1 MKKPTILRTM
11 FLIGSVSLQLSTFS
25 FASHGAPGDVD
36 LSFDP
41 GSGVNGR
48 VTAVALQ
55 PDGKLIIGGWFS
67 MVKGLI
73 RAGIA
78 RLNADGTGDATFVP
92 PRASIDRVTA
102 VVLQPDG
109 KVLVGLGTG
118 ITRLNSD
125 GTLDAT
131 FIVLTLTGED
141 GFTRGVNAIALQADG
156 KILIG
161 GDFQV
166 IGNGFRYGIA
176 RLNADGTLDGSF
188 DHISG
193 TGLTGIV
200 NCIGVQADGKV
211 LIGGYFWGY
220 DGVYRPGL
228 ARLNT
233 DGSLDTSFDPGL
245 DHEEASVYSI
255 TVQPDGNVVFG
266 GAFLEV
272 HGSSRNSIARVNGDG
287 SLDESFNPGSG
298 PNDSVFAITLQPDGK
313 VLIGGLFRTVVGT
326 PRNRIARLNAN
337 GSLDGSFDTDS
348 ADRPEVFAL
357 ALQPDGKVVVGGR
370 DLLGTRS
377 TYDVLVRLTTD
388 GSRDNTFIA
397 GGGIEGAVTSMII
410 QPDGKLVVGGSFRFI
425 NGKRSRLIAR
435 LNVDGSLDSSF
446 ALDPLASGSRAALQ
460 PDGKVL
466 LAGGSGGI
474 ARVLAD
480 GSLDP
485 SFNTGTGFDG
495 GAAYAMTLQPD
506 GKVLV
511 AGNFDTVNGATR
523 RDLARLNSDGS
534 LDTGFDPPYGS
545 GSIYAIAQQADGKVL
560 VGGGFFLEGDSTIRR
575 LARLNVDGSVDSSF
589 QHVFFTDGSGGEP
602 VAIVLQSDGKI
613 LMAGY
618 FDKVHGVNRRGI
630 ARLNPNGTLDPTFDA
645 GLSFTFSEHVSLG
658 LQQDGKIVV
667 GGNYFLG
674 SRYIRGV
681 SRLNSN
687 GSQDET
693 FNPGADAGVFATV
706 FQPDGKMLIAGGF
719 TQFGEFWMDG
729 VVRPYVARLY
739 GDFIPPLPSL
749 TIARADSSVIISW
762 PTGATGVGLFE
773 STNLSNSCWSPVAQ
787 SMVTNGSQ
795 ISVTVPTSA
804 GSKFFRLKS
813 PPVAPQLIADSVEAG
828 ITLSWTAFPGATG
841 HHVQRAT
848 NSSGPYTTIAYPS
861 TTNYT
866 DTTVEVGTAYY
877 YIVSVIYPCG
887 ESATS
892 YPVSRLPL
900 GGPAIFVESITMSF
914 VAQGSQYKTRAVVR
928 IVDNTGA
935 PYSGVTVTGNFSGS
949 INNSGSTGVTDA
961 SGAVITSSSTI
972 KNGTV
977 TFTVTGVAGNGVT
990 YKPSAN
996 VVTSATISR

>member
-1 MKKPTILRTM
+1 MI
-11 FLIGSVSLQLSTFS
+11 LIGSVSLQLSAFC
-25 FASHGAPGDVD
+25 FHSHSAPGDVD

-41 GSGVNGR
+41 GSGVNGA
-48 VTAVALQ
+48 VTSVALQ
-55 PDGKLIIGGWFS
+55 PDGKLIIGGGFS
-67 MVKGLI
+67 MVKGLV
-73 RAGIA
+73 RSGIA

-92 PRASIDRVTA
+92 PTASLNGSVTT

-141 GFTRGVNAIALQADG
+141 GYTRAVRAIALQADG

-166 IGNGFRYGIA
+166 VGNGFRYGIA

-188 DHISG
+188 DHSSG
-193 TGLTGIV
+193 VIGFWPRV
-200 NCIGVQADGKV
+200 DCIAVQADGKV

-220 DGVYRPGL
+220 NGVYRPGF

-298 PNDSVFAITLQPDGK
+298 PNEFGSVFAITLQPDGK

-397 GGGIEGAVTSMII
+397 GGGIEGAVSSMII

-425 NGKRSRLIAR
+425 NGKRSRGIAR
-435 LNVDGSLDSSF
+435 LNSDGSLDSSF
-446 ALDPLASGSRAALQ
+446 VLDPLASGYFFRAALQ
-460 PDGKVL
+460 PDGRLL
-466 LAGGSGGI
+466 LAGGSGPSGI
-474 ARVLAD
+474 TRIFAD

-485 SFNTGTGFDG
+485 SFNTGAGFG
-495 GAAYAMTLQPD
+495 GGWPYMMTLQPD

-511 AGNFDTVNGATR
+511 AGGFDTVNGATR
-523 RDLARLNSDGS
+523 LYLARLNSDGS
-534 LDTGFDPPYGS
+534 LDTGFDSPPFSSANVYV
-545 GSIYAIAQQADGKVL
+545 IACQADGKVL
-560 VGGGFFLEGDSTIRR
+560 VGGELFFSGNFCK
-575 LARLNVDGSVDSSF
+575 LARLNVDGSLDSSF
-589 QHVFFTDGSGGEP
+589 QHVFDNFGRST
-602 VAIVLQSDGKI
+602 VAVVVQSDGKI
-613 LMAGY
+613 LMGGY
-618 FDKVHGVNRRGI
+618 FENVHGVTRRGI

-658 LQQDGKIVV
+658 LQPDGKIVV

-693 FNPGADAGVFATV
+693 FNPGADVGVFATA

-739 GDFIPPLPSL
+739 GDFIAPLPSL

-813 PPVAPQLIADSVEAG
+813 PPVAPQLIANSEQAG

-841 HHVQRAT
+841 HHLQRAT
-848 NSSGPYTTIAYPS
+848 NLSGPYITIANPS
-861 TTNYT
+861 TNNYT

-887 ESATS
+887 DSATS
-892 YPVSRLPL
+892 SPV
-900 GGPAIFVESITMSF
+900 GAFAGPSVFVQSITMSF
-914 VAQGSQYKTRAVVR
+914 VAQGSQHKTTAVVK
-928 IVDNTGA
+928 IVDNMGA
-935 PYSGVTVTGNFSGS
+935 PYSGVSVTGDFTGS
-949 INNSGSTGVTDA
+949 INNPGRTGVTDA
-961 SGAVITSSSTI
+961 NGAVITSSSSI

-977 TFTVTGVAGNGVT
+977 TFTVTGVVGTGIT